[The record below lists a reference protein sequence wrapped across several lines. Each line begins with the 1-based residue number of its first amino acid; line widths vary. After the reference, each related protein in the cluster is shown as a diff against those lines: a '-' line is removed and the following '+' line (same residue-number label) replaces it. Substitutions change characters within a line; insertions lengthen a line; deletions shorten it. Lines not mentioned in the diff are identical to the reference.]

1 LFRHRAMGGETSPLA
16 LQGNVNVGKNKGMK
30 R

>member
-1 LFRHRAMGGETSPLA
+1 MGGETSPLA